1 MILSG
6 LVNFLQLKKIE
17 AYGFKSFADR
27 IDVDFDKGI
36 TAIVGP
42 NGSGKSNISDAI
54 KWVLGEQNVRNLR
67 GTKAED
73 IIFNGSDSRRA
84 MGVAEVSLF
93 FANDGTLP
101 VDFNEVVVTRRL
113 FRNGESEFYIN
124 KSRCR
129 LKDIVNLFADTG
141 IGYDSMGIISQNKM
155 DEILNAKPEERR
167 LFFEEAA
174 GITKYRN
181 RKRESMRKLEDTEA
195 NLQRVYD
202 ITGEIENQ
210 LEPLRLSAEKA
221 QKHQKLKEEL
231 ASYQLTGEY
240 HRYLSLQEKRGSF
253 DAAMLEKKDQELA
266 ASTAVQLIE
275 NRKIQLDNSLLELE
289 KHLEEL
295 SRQKNEIHEKLE
307 AADSQIRVLE
317 ERRSQNKANR
327 QRFKQQLHENQSMV
341 TEARSDIAS
350 LETAGKLAQKQQAEK
365 SQELE
370 QKRAKGKAARESLMA
385 LKQKC
390 ADGEQQ
396 KQKLMLEL
404 AEKSHQLE
412 AVEKDIAGD
421 SEKRSEQLSK
431 LQEMQDSLRTAAAK
445 KTSLEQQQAEI
456 TAELG
461 AVNTR
466 LQELAGEKQRLEL
479 ELRQS
484 GQERQQLERSLQG
497 HNSRLQIMEK
507 LQQGYEG
514 FGRAVKGVL
523 KSNEPW
529 RSGVCGAVAE
539 LLDVPNKY
547 ITAIETALGG
557 SLQNIVTEDTNVA
570 KGAIEYLKRQRL
582 GRATFLPLNSI
593 VVRQRQEGLPDMAGV
608 IGWANDIITTE
619 ARYQKVAEF
628 LLGRTLVVDT
638 LDNALAIAKAYNQRL
653 RIVTLE
659 GELLSPGGALA
670 GGSRQHQEN
679 SFLNRQGEIAQLQE
693 VITQEKTALTELQ
706 GKLQLCQKNIAQSE
720 TDMQQATENRH
731 QMEIRQRELSLS
743 IQQYGAMADGLSQEL
758 QMLEKSTQEA
768 EGNYHKLLE
777 EQELLKKQYKELEEK
792 QQAQTRALEIE
803 NLNYA
808 QLEEEAEELSHSA
821 NALEQEKTVL
831 EQQVIRAREQML
843 LRQRELQRLET
854 NIGQLTKDLTDLEND
869 LTLSMDKISEL
880 LNSSQSA
887 QKAFNA
893 VKAEYDTVYQKRM
906 AQMADSKNNDKEI
919 KEANKRLTGI
929 QEQLHR
935 LELDASKVDYDI
947 EQCQENM
954 LSQFGLVPE
963 RVAEVAVEIE
973 PGELKRKLK
982 ELESVIRSLG
992 VVNPNA
998 PKEYEDLKERHS
1010 FLSVNAEDLEKAKA
1024 DLLEIITK
1032 LETTM
1037 TQQFTEAFA
1046 KINEYFGEIFVQL
1059 FGGGQAYIS
1068 LSDKDKVLES
1078 GVNIVVT
1085 IPGKKTQNL
1094 AVLSGGERALT
1105 VVALLFSFLKYRPSP
1120 FSVLD
1125 EIDAP
1130 LDEANIGRFGSF
1142 LKEYAEHT
1150 QFIIVTHRKGT
1161 MEAADAMYGV
1171 TIETAGVSKLLSVK
1185 LKDAAEE
1192 YAS

>member
-1 MILSG
+1 M
-6 LVNFLQLKKIE
+6 
-17 AYGFKSFADR
+17 
-27 IDVDFDKGI
+27 
-36 TAIVGP
+36 
-42 NGSGKSNISDAI
+42 
-54 KWVLGEQNVRNLR
+54 
-67 GTKAED
+67 
-73 IIFNGSDSRRA
+73 
-84 MGVAEVSLF
+84 
-93 FANDGTLP
+93 
-101 VDFNEVVVTRRL
+101 
-113 FRNGESEFYIN
+113 
-124 KSRCR
+124 
-129 LKDIVNLFADTG
+129 
-141 IGYDSMGIISQNKM
+141 
-155 DEILNAKPEERR
+155 
-167 LFFEEAA
+167 
-174 GITKYRN
+174 
-181 RKRESMRKLEDTEA
+181 
-195 NLQRVYD
+195 
-202 ITGEIENQ
+202 
-210 LEPLRLSAEKA
+210 
-221 QKHQKLKEEL
+221 
-231 ASYQLTGEY
+231 
-240 HRYLSLQEKRGSF
+240 
-253 DAAMLEKKDQELA
+253 
-266 ASTAVQLIE
+266 
-275 NRKIQLDNSLLELE
+275 
-289 KHLEEL
+289 
-295 SRQKNEIHEKLE
+295 
-307 AADSQIRVLE
+307 
-317 ERRSQNKANR
+317 
-327 QRFKQQLHENQSMV
+327 
-341 TEARSDIAS
+341 
-350 LETAGKLAQKQQAEK
+350 
-365 SQELE
+365 
-370 QKRAKGKAARESLMA
+370 
-385 LKQKC
+385 
-390 ADGEQQ
+390 
-396 KQKLMLEL
+396 
-404 AEKSHQLE
+404 
-412 AVEKDIAGD
+412 
-421 SEKRSEQLSK
+421 
-431 LQEMQDSLRTAAAK
+431 
-445 KTSLEQQQAEI
+445 
-456 TAELG
+456 
-461 AVNTR
+461 
-466 LQELAGEKQRLEL
+466 
-479 ELRQS
+479 
-484 GQERQQLERSLQG
+484 
-497 HNSRLQIMEK
+497 
-507 LQQGYEG
+507 
-514 FGRAVKGVL
+514 
-523 KSNEPW
+523 
-529 RSGVCGAVAE
+529 
-539 LLDVPNKY
+539 
-547 ITAIETALGG
+547 
-557 SLQNIVTEDTNVA
+557 
-570 KGAIEYLKRQRL
+570 
-582 GRATFLPLNSI
+582 
-593 VVRQRQEGLPDMAGV
+593 
-608 IGWANDIITTE
+608 
-619 ARYQKVAEF
+619 
-628 LLGRTLVVDT
+628 
-638 LDNALAIAKAYNQRL
+638 
-653 RIVTLE
+653 
-659 GELLSPGGALA
+659 
-670 GGSRQHQEN
+670 
-679 SFLNRQGEIAQLQE
+679 
-693 VITQEKTALTELQ
+693 
-706 GKLQLCQKNIAQSE
+706 
-720 TDMQQATENRH
+720 
-731 QMEIRQRELSLS
+731 
-743 IQQYGAMADGLSQEL
+743 
-758 QMLEKSTQEA
+758 
-768 EGNYHKLLE
+768 
-777 EQELLKKQYKELEEK
+777 
-792 QQAQTRALEIE
+792 
-803 NLNYA
+803 
-808 QLEEEAEELSHSA
+808 
-821 NALEQEKTVL
+821 L

-982 ELESVIRSLG
+982 ELESAIRSLG

>member
-1 MILSG
+1 
-6 LVNFLQLKKIE
+6 
-17 AYGFKSFADR
+17 
-27 IDVDFDKGI
+27 
-36 TAIVGP
+36 
-42 NGSGKSNISDAI
+42 
-54 KWVLGEQNVRNLR
+54 
-67 GTKAED
+67 
-73 IIFNGSDSRRA
+73 
-84 MGVAEVSLF
+84 
-93 FANDGTLP
+93 
-101 VDFNEVVVTRRL
+101 
-113 FRNGESEFYIN
+113 
-124 KSRCR
+124 
-129 LKDIVNLFADTG
+129 
-141 IGYDSMGIISQNKM
+141 
-155 DEILNAKPEERR
+155 
-167 LFFEEAA
+167 
-174 GITKYRN
+174 
-181 RKRESMRKLEDTEA
+181 
-195 NLQRVYD
+195 
-202 ITGEIENQ
+202 
-210 LEPLRLSAEKA
+210 
-221 QKHQKLKEEL
+221 
-231 ASYQLTGEY
+231 
-240 HRYLSLQEKRGSF
+240 
-253 DAAMLEKKDQELA
+253 
-266 ASTAVQLIE
+266 
-275 NRKIQLDNSLLELE
+275 
-289 KHLEEL
+289 
-295 SRQKNEIHEKLE
+295 
-307 AADSQIRVLE
+307 
-317 ERRSQNKANR
+317 
-327 QRFKQQLHENQSMV
+327 
-341 TEARSDIAS
+341 
-350 LETAGKLAQKQQAEK
+350 
-365 SQELE
+365 
-370 QKRAKGKAARESLMA
+370 
-385 LKQKC
+385 
-390 ADGEQQ
+390 
-396 KQKLMLEL
+396 
-404 AEKSHQLE
+404 
-412 AVEKDIAGD
+412 
-421 SEKRSEQLSK
+421 
-431 LQEMQDSLRTAAAK
+431 
-445 KTSLEQQQAEI
+445 
-456 TAELG
+456 
-461 AVNTR
+461 
-466 LQELAGEKQRLEL
+466 
-479 ELRQS
+479 
-484 GQERQQLERSLQG
+484 
-497 HNSRLQIMEK
+497 
-507 LQQGYEG
+507 
-514 FGRAVKGVL
+514 
-523 KSNEPW
+523 
-529 RSGVCGAVAE
+529 
-539 LLDVPNKY
+539 
-547 ITAIETALGG
+547 
-557 SLQNIVTEDTNVA
+557 
-570 KGAIEYLKRQRL
+570 
-582 GRATFLPLNSI
+582 
-593 VVRQRQEGLPDMAGV
+593 
-608 IGWANDIITTE
+608 
-619 ARYQKVAEF
+619 
-628 LLGRTLVVDT
+628 
-638 LDNALAIAKAYNQRL
+638 
-653 RIVTLE
+653 
-659 GELLSPGGALA
+659 
-670 GGSRQHQEN
+670 
-679 SFLNRQGEIAQLQE
+679 
-693 VITQEKTALTELQ
+693 
-706 GKLQLCQKNIAQSE
+706 
-720 TDMQQATENRH
+720 MQQATENRH

-935 LELDASKVDYDI
+935 LELYASKVDYDI

-982 ELESVIRSLG
+982 ELESAIRSLG

-998 PKEYEDLKERHS
+998 PQEYEDLKERHS